1 MSPFTLTTTLLS
13 LILFTGFV
21 LLGVFK
27 FGLLNSYSAYA
38 TKWTESVR
46 IHNSNLWSIITVIVA
61 ILLAPALI
69 EQGEGNPWQSLGFF
83 APVYLIVVAMT
94 PRWEIDRKQRRVHM
108 SGAIIC
114 AAVSALWIVAVQ
126 HQFTTMLLSLMAA
139 WALGILT
146 KTTERAIIFW
156 GEMVLF
162 ASVYVVLLT

>member
-1 MSPFTLTTTLLS
+1 MSLAIFAGFIMLS
-13 LILFTGFV
+13 AR
-21 LLGVFK
+21 K
-27 FGLLNSYSAYA
+27 FGLLGSYSAYSS
-38 TKWTESVR
+38 KWAEAVP
-46 IHNSNLWSIITVIVA
+46 IHNTNRWSIVTVIVA
-61 ILLAPALI
+61 MLLMPALI
-69 EQGEGNPWQSLGFF
+69 EQGEGNPWQCLGFF